1 MAMLA
6 SYLMMGNI
14 TQRGVDR
21 VLKLAW
27 TLADLA
33 GDPTPTLD
41 HIAQALYLRGED
53 LL

>member
-27 TLADLA
+27 TLADLT
-33 GDPTPTLD
+33 GDPPPPQEL
-41 HIAQALYLRGED
+41 IAQALYRRGED
-53 LL
+53 LR